1 MFLKNMFSKKN
12 TNQQKRSARAVSPSL
27 LTGSR
32 DRSPTRESMED
43 SYYDGI
49 YNTANEDYKY
59 IMKRKR
65 EQLQHEEEER
75 EKKQEEERKKQE
87 EEERKKQEED
97 KYWNETLPGMV
108 DDSFGKRRKFGG
120 RILKNNNKKPK
131 KVLEKVKKPK
141 KISEKV
147 KKPKKISEKVK
158 KPKKISEKVKKP
170 KKVSEKVKKPKKVL
184 EKVKKPKKISE
195 KVKKPKK
202 VF

>member
-1 MFLKNMFSKKN
+1 MNFLENMFSRKN
-12 TNQQKRSARAVSPSL
+12 TDQPKRKARDVSPSRPKRL
-27 LTGSR
+27 R
-32 DRSPTRESMED
+32 DESPTPESMED

-49 YNTANEDYKY
+49 YNTANEDYKN

-75 EKKQEEERKKQE
+75 KKQEQLLQREEERKKNYE
-87 EEERKKQEED
+87 
-97 KYWNETLPGMV
+97 YWNETLPGMV
-108 DDSFGKRRKFGG
+108 DDRFGKRRKIGG

-170 KKVSEKVKKPKKVL
+170 KKIS

-202 VF
+202 VSEKVKKPKKVF

>member
-1 MFLKNMFSKKN
+1 MEKIINMFSRKN
-12 TNQQKRSARAVSPSL
+12 TTQEERRARAVSPSRPKRL
-27 LTGSR
+27 R
-32 DRSPTRESMED
+32 DESPTPESMED

-49 YNTANEDYKY
+49 YNTANEDYKN

-75 EKKQEEERKKQE
+75 KKQEQQEQLLQREEERKKNYE
-87 EEERKKQEED
+87 
-97 KYWNETLPGMV
+97 YWNETLPGMV
-108 DDSFGKRRKFGG
+108 DDRFGKRRKIGG

-147 KKPKKISEKVK
+147 KNPKKISEKVK

-170 KKVSEKVKKPKKVL
+170 KKVSEKVKKPKKVS
-184 EKVKKPKKISE
+184 EKVKKPKKVSE

>member
-1 MFLKNMFSKKN
+1 MEKILNIFSRKN
-12 TNQQKRSARAVSPSL
+12 TTQEERRARARAFSPSL

-87 EEERKKQEED
+87 ED

-108 DDSFGKRRKFGG
+108 DDPFGKRRKIGG

-131 KVLEKVKKPK
+131 KY
-141 KISEKV
+141 
-147 KKPKKISEKVK
+147 
-158 KPKKISEKVKKP
+158 
-170 KKVSEKVKKPKKVL
+170 
-184 EKVKKPKKISE
+184 
-195 KVKKPKK
+195 
-202 VF
+202 